1 MGVAVKISGERALFA
16 RPELPVERVTYDVLT
31 PSAAV
36 GILEAIH
43 WRPSIRWV
51 IDRITVLRPIKHE
64 QLMVNGVAFMATP
77 RRAAISVSDPASRM
91 QRRQL
96 ILRDVAYVI
105 EAHAEPTGKACERER
120 AEGVSIINKHEE
132 MLMRHVR
139 RGQCHHQP
147 SLGVREFAARFE
159 PPDDERTVHTG
170 EQHLGLVLH
179 SVDFEKRSPRL
190 FRAVMRDGVIAV
202 PALNS
207 GEVYCQ

>member
-1 MGVAVKISGERALFA
+1 MGVALKVSGERALFA

-31 PSAAV
+31 PSAAI

-51 IDRITVLRPIKHE
+51 IDRITVLRPIRHE

-77 RRAAISVSDPASRM
+77 NRAAISVSDSTSRM

-96 ILRDVAYVI
+96 ILRNVAYLV
-105 EAHAEPTGKACERER
+105 EAHAEPTGKACEREL
-120 AEGVSIINKHEE
+120 AEGVSIVTKHEE
-132 MLMRHVR
+132 MLRRHVR

-159 PPDDERTVHTG
+159 PPDGEASVHQG

-179 SVDFEKRSPRL
+179 SIDFEKRSPRL

-202 PALNS
+202 PKLGS
-207 GEVYCQ
+207 GEVYAQ